1 MTLGWT
7 WCSDLPAPEVPY
19 KFKMSLVLIW
29 LTMLVGSADADSSN
43 YDDMIAEVAELKAVV
58 STLTE
63 TVRGLQ
69 SEVAE
74 ITARKTQSD

>member
-1 MTLGWT
+1 
-7 WCSDLPAPEVPY
+7 
-19 KFKMSLVLIW
+19 
-29 LTMLVGSADADSSN
+29 MLVGSADADSSN